1 MAATFQPDADWLAF
15 HPSPSKPSYI
25 PPPGAVDAHC
35 HVFGPGDVFPYAP
48 ERKYTPTDAGKT
60 DRPRRRDCLIR
71 QSDAVA
77 FSHSL
82 HGAWRRGLSLREN
95 DQQENAWE
103 KKKTRHFEFPWRSG
117 HEQTKDYGMKSLA
130 TTRKSGSATLARSGL
145 PVFGSRDSLVPSVP

>member
-1 MAATFQPDADWLAF
+1 MVGQTLPMQRRA
-15 HPSPSKPSYI
+15 
-25 PPPGAVDAHC
+25 
-35 HVFGPGDVFPYAP
+35 
-48 ERKYTPTDAGKT
+48 T

-117 HEQTKDYGMKSLA
+117 HEQTKSCGNKSVA
-130 TTRKSGSATLARSGL
+130 KKKKAGSAAPRPIRAPSFWLAR
-145 PVFGSRDSLVPSVP
+145 